1 MLDLIEIKKSQIR
14 FCTKFPIYYISKEGE
29 PVLYKPAE
37 KQLDATILPR
47 NQHSHLFIR
56 KEDEESIIELLM
68 SIMNATLAK
77 AISEK
82 GLSSI
87 KHAFSQI
94 VEEALNSPIEASL
107 KALPE
112 TIDIL
117 FDNTKRNPELLK
129 SLTSINN
136 NSSKVIEHSVNVFAL
151 TTQYCFFKKYSE
163 SEIKKFGLCAL
174 LHDIG
179 TSHINKEIV
188 ESDAKLSDKE
198 FTQLKTHTTKGYE
211 DIKAKSFFDNS
222 VALTALEHHEL
233 LDGSGYPK
241 GIKNISF
248 EAQVIGLI
256 DSYEPLKYRNKT
268 FRKAA
273 EPYEALQIIKND
285 VRQEKYNKKV
295 FVNLCSCLIK

>member
-1 MLDLIEIKKSQIR
+1 MPDLIEIKKSQIK
-14 FCTKFPIYYISKEGE
+14 FCKNFPIYYLSKEGE
-29 PVLYKPAE
+29 SVLYKTAE
-37 KQLDATILPR
+37 KELNAVTLDR
-47 NQHSHLFIR
+47 NLHSSLFIR

-68 SIMNATLAK
+68 SIMNTKLAK

-82 GLSSI
+82 GLSAI
-87 KHAFSQI
+87 KQSLCQI
-94 VEEALNSPIEASL
+94 VEEALNRPLETSL

-117 FDNTKRNPELLK
+117 FNNAEKNPELLK
-129 SLTSINN
+129 ALTSINN
-136 NSSKVIEHSVNVFAL
+136 NSPKVIEHSVNVLAL

-179 TSHINKEIV
+179 TSHINKKIV
-188 ESDAKLSDKE
+188 ESDVKLSDIE
-198 FTQLKTHTTKGYE
+198 FAQLKTHTTKGYK
-211 DIKAKSFFDNS
+211 DIKSKSFFDDS

-241 GIKNISF
+241 GIKEISF

-256 DSYEPLKYRNKT
+256 DSYEPLKYRDKI
-268 FRKAA
+268 FRKALK
-273 EPYEALQIIKND
+273 PYEALQIIKND
-285 VRQEKYNKKV
+285 VRQEKYNQKV
-295 FVNLCSCLIK
+295 FVDLCSCLIN